1 METRYVSAPEACWR
15 LREYRMHQQS
25 DHVERL
31 HVHLEDKHTVYFIQG
46 SEAAAVHKKATKSK
60 LLAWFQLN
68 KHDANA
74 LSYLYIEIP
83 EHYTWDNKLSKWKPR
98 QRGHHTTIG
107 RMFTVSP
114 TDREK
119 WFLRI
124 LLLHVRGATS
134 FEDLRSVE
142 GHPVPFP
149 TFREACI
156 AKGLTDDD
164 SEWDTCLH
172 EAATH
177 SMPIQLRQLFAFIC
191 IMCEPTDP
199 PALFHRHQDN
209 LMEDYHRSF
218 YNRETA
224 LCMTFSDIGSVL
236 RTHGK
241 SLSNFG
247 FQIPQINKDS
257 YINAD
262 KFYDPVF
269 EKAQFDKT
277 FQMLNPGQRI
287 AFEEIREAIENNKS
301 EKRLFFIDGPAGT
314 GKTFLYNTI
323 VHYVRSKSDKVLSC
337 AFTGIA
343 ATLLEGG
350 KTSHSLFKL
359 PVPLN
364 ETSTCTVRHGSDV
377 ANELKNARVI
387 IWDEA
392 SMAPRDGVNAVD
404 TLFRELM
411 SEDPNV
417 PSNKPFGGAVFLFGG
432 DFRQILPVVPHG
444 SRTEILSSCMK
455 NSKCW
460 SNVHVHKLD
469 QNMRAND
476 SNVLQEHRQFSDWLL
491 DLGNGKLQE
500 SGFPEG
506 IFEVP
511 PECIEN
517 GCIVDAIFPRVI
529 KPGDNSTI
537 NRVILTPKNLES
549 LELNEIVLGRIQS
562 ELKCYTSVDSIQQDS
577 ANAEEIA
584 NYPIEF
590 LNSLTPGGMPPH
602 TLNLKVNAVVMLLRN
617 LDSTRGLCNGTRLV
631 VKNMMSKVIDCEIL
645 TGSVKGTRVFIPRVI
660 LAPSDPDLPF
670 TLRRKQFPLRLA
682 FAMTINKSQGQTF
695 DSLGIYLPS
704 PVFCHGQLYVA
715 FSRTKC
721 FNSVR
726 IKILP
731 TDEQGN
737 LKKDKRVFTK
747 NVVFREILNH

>member
-241 SLSNFG
+241 SLSDFG
-247 FQIPQINKDS
+247 FQIPQINRTS
-257 YINAD
+257 TSMQTN
-262 KFYDPVF
+262 FTT
-269 EKAQFDKT
+269 QF
-277 FQMLNPGQRI
+277 L
-287 AFEEIREAIENNKS
+287 
-301 EKRLFFIDGPAGT
+301 KRLNSI
-314 GKTFLYNTI
+314 K
-323 VHYVRSKSDKVLSC
+323 R
-337 AFTGIA
+337 
-343 ATLLEGG
+343 
-350 KTSHSLFKL
+350 FK
-359 PVPLN
+359 
-364 ETSTCTVRHGSDV
+364 C
-377 ANELKNARVI
+377 
-387 IWDEA
+387 
-392 SMAPRDGVNAVD
+392 
-404 TLFRELM
+404 
-411 SEDPNV
+411 
-417 PSNKPFGGAVFLFGG
+417 
-432 DFRQILPVVPHG
+432 
-444 SRTEILSSCMK
+444 
-455 NSKCW
+455 
-460 SNVHVHKLD
+460 
-469 QNMRAND
+469 
-476 SNVLQEHRQFSDWLL
+476 
-491 DLGNGKLQE
+491 
-500 SGFPEG
+500 
-506 IFEVP
+506 
-511 PECIEN
+511 
-517 GCIVDAIFPRVI
+517 
-529 KPGDNSTI
+529 
-537 NRVILTPKNLES
+537 
-549 LELNEIVLGRIQS
+549 
-562 ELKCYTSVDSIQQDS
+562 
-577 ANAEEIA
+577 
-584 NYPIEF
+584 
-590 LNSLTPGGMPPH
+590 
-602 TLNLKVNAVVMLLRN
+602 
-617 LDSTRGLCNGTRLV
+617 
-631 VKNMMSKVIDCEIL
+631 
-645 TGSVKGTRVFIPRVI
+645 
-660 LAPSDPDLPF
+660 
-670 TLRRKQFPLRLA
+670 
-682 FAMTINKSQGQTF
+682 
-695 DSLGIYLPS
+695 
-704 PVFCHGQLYVA
+704 
-715 FSRTKC
+715 
-721 FNSVR
+721 
-726 IKILP
+726 
-731 TDEQGN
+731 
-737 LKKDKRVFTK
+737 
-747 NVVFREILNH
+747 